1 MQGKTHA
8 AIGGFSGAAVAL
20 VTGASFTDCLLYTAI
35 GGVSSLVPDWLQ
47 INLPGN
53 NQIKGRLGAICK
65 YLQMNIRLQILTV
78 TRAGANTPAFV
89 LFAWRPVLL
98 YVGARDQAVAGAVG
112 QGVGFGVGA
121 QAVGGDGVVDGLGG
135 DVGDSGGFGLSDEVG
150 GEGVMQ
156 RG

>member
-53 NQIKGRLGAICK
+53 NQIKGLFGHRGISHWAWTPLTAAWFLSNTFHSASYGLFLAFFCAWGSH
-65 YLQMNIRLQILTV
+65 ILLDCFS
-78 TRAGANTPAFV
+78 GGTPAFWPFGRVV
-89 LFAWRPVLL
+89 LGHVKTGEKLDSFIGGAGIVLL
-98 YVGARDQAVAGAVG
+98 FLTLLQY
-112 QGVGFGVGA
+112 
-121 QAVGGDGVVDGLGG
+121 L
-135 DVGDSGGFGLSDEVG
+135 L
-150 GEGVMQ
+150 
-156 RG
+156 